1 VEQADWQVVVQLA
14 SADALHCASHDCS
27 SCAAQASSQLAGAHC
42 VAQLFWMTT
51 VHCALASISMFP
63 HSAMAACAVPG
74 SAASAVKATAADA
87 PRTHDLRNN
96 VFMASPSAID
106 EPGSALGLRQSLRT
120 NGRVRSVHLVAFAP
134 HERREVSRTRAR
146 VVLGHVAREV
156 LMPTR
161 MNRASRILLVDD
173 NADFR
178 ETTRFLL
185 QGAGYVVEEAG
196 DGRQALEVMDDFM
209 PDLVLIDVTM
219 PVMSG
224 AELVRELELRG
235 ELRPFGV
242 VAMSGI
248 VNANRSPTKWFLAK
262 PVEGALLLAVVNDF
276 CAGYAVSPLWARTQQ
291 RELSTEIAEVLRPSS
306 V

>member
-1 VEQADWQVVVQLA
+1 M
-14 SADALHCASHDCS
+14 S
-27 SCAAQASSQLAGAHC
+27 
-42 VAQLFWMTT
+42 
-51 VHCALASISMFP
+51 
-63 HSAMAACAVPG
+63 
-74 SAASAVKATAADA
+74 
-87 PRTHDLRNN
+87 
-96 VFMASPSAID
+96 
-106 EPGSALGLRQSLRT
+106 
-120 NGRVRSVHLVAFAP
+120 
-134 HERREVSRTRAR
+134 
-146 VVLGHVAREV
+146 
-156 LMPTR
+156 
-161 MNRASRILLVDD
+161 RASRILLVDD

-224 AELVRELELRG
+224 PELVRELELRG

-262 PVEGALLLAVVNDF
+262 PVEAALLLAVVNDF

-291 RELSTEIAEVLRPSS
+291 RELSTEIAGALRPSS
-306 V
+306 A